1 MVNLMIH
8 LMMKQAEWSHTWE
21 ELVEPP
27 HVIDVGL
34 YIPLR
39 GAKKVLGLFSSGV
52 TGKTVAISSQDKCQ
66 VWAPF
71 IASSFK
77 RFSTASSPDVLSANR
92 RHRFCLEKWTVAP
105 QANKANTLQKNKKN
119 KQTKTKTIL
128 ICIKTLESISQSN
141 RIVW

>member
-1 MVNLMIH
+1 MIEQALDKGRYSKTDYYVDH
-8 LMMKQAEWSHTWE
+8 VYTDQSKAILLVTDRRILLLVFDLFGQLQAEWSHTWE

-66 VWAPF
+66 M
-71 IASSFK
+71 I
-77 RFSTASSPDVLSANR
+77 R
-92 RHRFCLEKWTVAP
+92 
-105 QANKANTLQKNKKN
+105 KKVERLM
-119 KQTKTKTIL
+119 T
-128 ICIKTLESISQSN
+128 S
-141 RIVW
+141 